1 MAAPLA
7 VPWGPP
13 GFAWVAWTLAVPPQ
27 GLLAALPAVALVVAL
42 VVALLPSAALAH
54 GPVTSHDISRI
65 SFLFAFL
72 AILV

>member
-42 VVALLPSAALAH
+42 LPSAALAH